1 MRRWN
6 NFIEDD
12 EDVCVVFYRAPARII
27 RDRLELKGYT
37 LTTARSA
44 FTTSICSEAAQHA
57 GWLDRP
63 NGQIFEPIV
72 RIPQS
77 TDVDQW
83 LSALRLIKEKNL
95 HRRYQGAPSNQYHL
109 TPVRYTPTNDS

>member
-77 TDVDQW
+77 NDVDQR
-83 LSALRLIKEKNL
+83 LYALRLIKVKYIQRSYL
-95 HRRYQGAPSNQYHL
+95 VGRSNEDYG
-109 TPVRYTPTNDS
+109 TPFSNM